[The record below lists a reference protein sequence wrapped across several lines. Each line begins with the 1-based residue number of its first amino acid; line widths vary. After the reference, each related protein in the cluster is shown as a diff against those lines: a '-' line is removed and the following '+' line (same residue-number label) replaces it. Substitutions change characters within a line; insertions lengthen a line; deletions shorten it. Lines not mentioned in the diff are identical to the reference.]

1 MWRSSV
7 DLIRRWLV
15 GSPEIPAHLELVGG
29 IVVELLGGLGYGV
42 FDDGGGGVLGAVVV
56 DVDAL
61 VGGGF
66 VEADGVGGGG
76 GRRGGLLLM
85 RANWRMTE
93 TRVAG
98 RVSKRKLGNQRL
110 R

>member
-1 MWRSSV
+1 M
-7 DLIRRWLV
+7 
-15 GSPEIPAHLELVGG
+15 
-29 IVVELLGGLGYGV
+29 ELLGGFGYCG
-42 FDDGGGGVLGAVVV
+42 FDDGGGGVLVFFGAVVV

-66 VEADGVGGGG
+66 GETDGIDAGGCDA
-76 GRRGGLLLM
+76 LSPLM

-93 TRVAG
+93 ARVAG
-98 RVSKRKLGNQRL
+98 RVSKRKFGNQRL